1 MAIFM
6 DCVCYRVAN
15 CDSTR
20 IPEALRIIKRAMR
33 GVAPAQFN
41 SPGGMWTKVL
51 DVELHASE
59 TPEWSPG
66 GPKSTLDAPSV
77 QHELLAFADQA
88 HPGGHQ

>member
-1 MAIFM
+1 MGYHEE
-6 DCVCYRVAN
+6 V

-20 IPEALRIIKRAMR
+20 IPEALNRVIERAMR

-41 SPGGMWTKVL
+41 IPAGMWTKVL
-51 DVELHASE
+51 VVELHDCE

-66 GPKSTLDAPSV
+66 GPKSTLDAPCV